1 MDVDIDVGENVFIR
15 HKIVLTENAVG
26 QLALIDNYRIYEGG

>member
-15 HKIVLTENAVG
+15 HKIVLTKNAVG
-26 QLALIDNYRIYEGG
+26 QSALIDIYRICEGG

>member
-15 HKIVLTENAVG
+15 QKIVLTESAMG
-26 QLALIDNYRIYEGG
+26 QLALFDINL